1 MNSEIDEKSEIG
13 EHWDRRTV
21 GYTNDGRDK
30 LTERKQWREN
40 ETNSSYISKL
50 FPSYLKSQVV

>member
-21 GYTNDGRDK
+21 GYTNDGTDK
-30 LTERKQWREN
+30 LSERKQWREN
-40 ETNSSYISKL
+40 EANSSYISKRFL
-50 FPSYLKSQVV
+50 SY